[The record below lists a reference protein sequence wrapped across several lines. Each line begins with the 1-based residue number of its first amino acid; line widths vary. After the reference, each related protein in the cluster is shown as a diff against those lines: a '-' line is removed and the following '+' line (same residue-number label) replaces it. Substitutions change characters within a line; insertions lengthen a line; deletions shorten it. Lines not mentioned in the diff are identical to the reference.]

1 MQNQLPITLLHWIL
15 ALLPILV
22 LLFLL
27 VFRRWKGPQAGP
39 VSMFTAWAVALLFFR
54 TPFDTL
60 AVASAKGVWDA
71 IFILYVIWPAL
82 LLYKVT
88 DKAGAFEA
96 LRAGIRHFS
105 RNRLFLVLA
114 FGWVFV
120 SFLQGIAG
128 FGVPIAVAAPLL
140 VAIGVRPL
148 YAVAIALIGHAWA
161 NMFGTLAVGWLATIK
176 VVELQ
181 SVTGTAFQSAL
192 LLWIPNLLAGFTI
205 AWLFGRMNGIRHAWP
220 LVLIISLIH
229 GGGQLVLV
237 LWNPVVSTFIP
248 ATVALGALY
257 PLSRWERY
265 TEPRNIESGIM
276 EEQKKG
282 EGEDKDKE
290 PVMGLWM
297 SLLPYIVL
305 AVSIVIGSGI
315 PRIESVLGQLEIG
328 LPFPETTTGYGL
340 TAEAARP
347 YSPFSVLTHPGTY
360 LLLASAI
367 GWAVYR
373 AKGYYQKA
381 GGDKEGIWSGLVGN
395 AIPASIAVT
404 SFLVL
409 STTMD
414 GSGQTNVLALG
425 ISAVAPPLVY
435 AFFAN
440 WIGIVGAFITSSN
453 TASNILFSPLHDTVA
468 QTEQSL
474 SQTTLIAAQSTGGAI
489 GNAIAPANIILGTS
503 TTQQTGKLGDILK
516 MTLPWAAIAAVLTGI
531 VTVLIN
537 NVTFVR

>member
-1 MQNQLPITLLHWIL
+1 MQNQLPITLLHWIV

-39 VSMFTAWAVALLFFR
+39 VSMFTAWAIALLFFR
-54 TPFDTL
+54 TPFETL

-82 LLYKVT
+82 LLYKVA
-88 DKAGAFEA
+88 DRAGAFEA
-96 LRAGIRHFS
+96 LRLGIRHFS

-176 VVELQ
+176 VVELEN
-181 SVTGTAFQSAL
+181 VTGTAFQAAL
-192 LLWIPNLLAGFTI
+192 LLWIPDLLAGFTI
-205 AWLFGRMNGIRHAWP
+205 AWLFGRMSGVRHAWP

-229 GGGQLVLV
+229 GGGQLALV

-265 TEPRNIESGIM
+265 SEPQDIESDVMQERKGKNET
-276 EEQKKG
+276 EER
-282 EGEDKDKE
+282 E

-297 SLLPYIVL
+297 SVLPYIVL

-315 PRIESVLGQLEIG
+315 PQVESILGRFEIG

-340 TAEAARP
+340 TTEATRP
-347 YSPFSVLTHPGTY
+347 YSPFSLFTHPGTY
-360 LLLASAI
+360 LLLASLI

-373 AKGYYQKA
+373 AKGYYRKA
-381 GGDKEGIWSGLVGN
+381 GGEKEGIWSGLTGN

-409 STTMD
+409 SKTMD
-414 GSGQTNVLALG
+414 DSGQTNVLAFG
-425 ISAVAPPLVY
+425 ISAVSPPLVY

-468 QTEQSL
+468 QTEQAL

-503 TTQQTGKLGDILK
+503 TTQQTGKLGEILK
-516 MTLPWAAIAAVLTGI
+516 MTLPWAAVAAVLTGI

>member
-1 MQNQLPITLLHWIL
+1 MQNQLPIGLFHWIV

-27 VFRRWKGPQAGP
+27 VFLRWKGPQAGP

-54 TPFDTL
+54 TPFETL

-82 LLYKVT
+82 LLYKIA
-88 DKAGAFEA
+88 DRAGAFEA
-96 LRAGIRHFS
+96 LRIGIRRFS

-114 FGWVFV
+114 FGWIFV

-148 YAVAIALIGHAWA
+148 YAVAIALIGHSWA

-181 SVTGTAFQSAL
+181 NVTGTAFQTAI

-229 GGGQLVLV
+229 GGGQLALV

-265 TEPRNIESGIM
+265 SEPQDIESEIM
-276 EEQKKG
+276 QERKGKKETEE
-282 EGEDKDKE
+282 KE

-297 SLLPYIVL
+297 SVLPYVVL

-315 PRIESVLGQLEIG
+315 PQVESILGQFEIG

-340 TAEAARP
+340 TTEAIRP
-347 YSPFSVLTHPGTY
+347 YSPFSLFTHPGTY
-360 LLLASAI
+360 LLLASLI
-367 GWAVYR
+367 GWTVYR
-373 AKGYYQKA
+373 AKGYYRKA
-381 GGDKEGIWSGLVGN
+381 GREKEGIWSGLIGN

-409 STTMD
+409 SKTMD
-414 GSGQTNVLALG
+414 DSGQTNVLALG
-425 ISAVAPPLVY
+425 ISAVSPPLVY

-468 QTEQSL
+468 QTEQVL

-503 TTQQTGKLGDILK
+503 TTQQTGKLGEILK
-516 MTLPWAAIAAVLTGI
+516 MTLPWAAVAAVLTGI